1 MKKIMPLLLALVMV
15 AFTGGLAAAQ
25 VPVPDT
31 IYKWVQSSPRANYYF
46 NMEQLCFAVDEKG
59 FIDQNTLL
67 VAVVKTYDPLQIKD
81 VQDKRQ
87 WKMLNMDGY
96 DDLAGAAEY
105 ARIDLAK
112 QTVTITEVADLD
124 STGTAI
130 ETTYPNRT
138 CDLKTMSDK
147 SLDRIFFGAV
157 IDYAKQHK
165 EQIIQH
171 TKGKV
176 KPEDLVHKNDVGK
189 KKKNNTK

>member
-1 MKKIMPLLLALVMV
+1 MKKFIPLLLGLVMMT
-15 AFTGGLAAAQ
+15 FTGGLASAQ

-59 FIDQNTLL
+59 FIDQNTLI

-112 QTVTITEVADLD
+112 QTVTITEAADLD
-124 STGTAI
+124 STGTAL

-157 IDYAKQHK
+157 IDYAQQHK
-165 EQIIQH
+165 EEIVQH

-176 KPEDLVHKNDVGK
+176 KPEDLVHKNDAGK
-189 KKKNNTK
+189 KKKNNKK

>member
-1 MKKIMPLLLALVMV
+1 MKKLIPLVLALVMMT
-15 AFTGGLAAAQ
+15 FSGGLASAQ

-112 QTVTITEVADLD
+112 QTVTITEAADLD
-124 STGTAI
+124 STGTAL

-147 SLDRIFFGAV
+147 SLDRIFFGTV
-157 IDYAKQHK
+157 IDYVKQHK
-165 EQIIQH
+165 EEVIQH

-176 KPEDLVHKNDVGK
+176 KPEDLVHKNDDGK
-189 KKKNNTK
+189 KKKNNKK